1 MSKHLLSPSTK
12 ILQRH
17 PACTPKFRFSRSK
30 SAIVKILIIFSIFI
44 LPLSTACSG
53 SEATALPL
61 TQTSETDQTG
71 AVEGGAEEGERVTVF
86 ITAAIGLLLIAAL
99 VGIVTNRLRL
109 PYTVGLVLI
118 GLALSLRG
126 QEQINISPDIFLG
139 LLVPPLIFEAA
150 FHIKFNDLRRDLAP
164 ILVLAIPGVLI
175 TTFLVGGVV
184 ALGTG
189 FPIAVAL
196 VFGALVAATDPVAVV
211 SLFRSLGVPKR
222 LQVLLEGESLFNDGT
237 AIVIFNLMVVIA
249 VSGSFDLID
258 SLFDFILVAGGG
270 LVVGFILGV
279 LISRIISFIDDPLI
293 ETTLTMVLAFGSYL
307 VAEQFHVSGVLAVVV
322 AGLVSGNLG
331 PRAMAPSTHILVFNF
346 WDIAAYFAN
355 SVVFLLIGLQINLR
369 VLVSDWHV
377 IVWAIVAVLVARAVG
392 VYGLLGV
399 RSGVPLRYKN
409 VLYWGGLRGAIS
421 LALAISLPASLGT
434 AREDIQAMAFGV
446 VLFTL
451 LVQGL
456 TMKPLINKM
465 GLIQRSEAQEEY
477 ERRHARAVMANSSY
491 ERLETMH
498 KDGLLSSHLRERL
511 SGPLKKHAEALSG
524 AAEEALQA
532 DPSLE
537 MQELDSAFRD
547 ILQTQ
552 RSALTALLRDG
563 IISEETF
570 TLLVGEVD
578 TALTDRR
585 ANLIELLRV
594 DTSQSIDGL
603 LAVIVQ
609 EADVENIVA
618 SLNRLALP
626 VTRLSSTGSFLGHRN
641 VTLLVGTL
649 KGQEDA
655 IKKAISRASRQRVEF
670 LPTPAQGPDMGASV
684 MVGGATLF
692 AFDVERYEVL

>member
-1 MSKHLLSPSTK
+1 LKC
-12 ILQRH
+12 I
-17 PACTPKFRFSRSK
+17 
-30 SAIVKILIIFSIFI
+30 IVKILFIFSILF
-44 LPLSTACSG
+44 LPLLTACSG
-53 SEATALPL
+53 SEAIALPL
-61 TQTSETDQTG
+61 GQTSETDHSG
-71 AVEGGAEEGERVTVF
+71 AVEEGEEEGERVTVF

-126 QEQINISPDIFLG
+126 QEQIDIPPDIFLG

-150 FHIKFNDLRRDLAP
+150 FHIKINDLRRDLAP
-164 ILVLAIPGVLI
+164 ILALAIPGVLI

-184 ALGTG
+184 AWGTG

-237 AIVIFNLMVVIA
+237 AIVIFHLMVVIA
-249 VSGSFDLID
+249 VSGSFDLIE

-279 LISRIISFIDDPLI
+279 LISRVIGFIDDPLI
-293 ETTLTMVLAFGSYL
+293 ETTLTVVLAFGSYI
-307 VAEQFHVSGVLAVVV
+307 VAEQFHVSGVLAVVA

-331 PRAMAPSTHILVFNF
+331 PRAMSPTTHILVFNF
-346 WDIAAYFAN
+346 WDMAAYFAN
-355 SVVFLLIGLQINLR
+355 SVVFLLIGLQIDLI
-369 VLVSDWHV
+369 VLVAKWQV
-377 IVWAIVAVLVARAVG
+377 IIWAIVAVLVARAVG

-399 RSGVPLRYKN
+399 RSGVPPRYKN

-421 LALAISLPASLGT
+421 LALAISLPASLGA
-434 AREDIQAMAFGV
+434 ARDDIQAMAFGV

-465 GLIQRSEAQEEY
+465 DLIQHSEAQEEY
-477 ERRHARAVMANSSY
+477 ERRHARAVMAKSSY
-491 ERLETMH
+491 ERLETMY
-498 KDGLLSSHLRERL
+498 KEGLLSSHLRERL
-511 SGPLKKHAEALSG
+511 SGPLKKHAEALSN
-524 AAEEALQA
+524 AVEEAIHA

-552 RSALTALLRDG
+552 RSTLTTLLRDG
-563 IISEETF
+563 IISEETY
-570 TLLVGEVD
+570 TLLVSEVD
-578 TALTDRR
+578 TALTDQQS
-585 ANLIELLRV
+585 NLVELLRV
-594 DTSQSIDGL
+594 DTSQTIDGL
-603 LAVIVQ
+603 MAVIVQ
-609 EADVENIVA
+609 EADVENIIA
-618 SLNRLALP
+618 SMNRLGLP
-626 VTRLSSTGSFLGHRN
+626 VTRLSSTGSFLGRRN
-641 VTLLVGTL
+641 VTLLVGTF
-649 KGQEDA
+649 KGQEDNL
-655 IKKAISRASRQRVEF
+655 KKAISRASQQRVEF
-670 LPTPAQGPDMGASV
+670 LTSPAQDPDIGKSV
-684 MVGGATLF
+684 TVGGATIF

>member
-1 MSKHLLSPSTK
+1 MNKTPLS
-12 ILQRH
+12 L
-17 PACTPKFRFSRSK
+17 
-30 SAIVKILIIFSIFI
+30 SARILIVLSILTI
-44 LPLSTACSG
+44 PLLTACSG
-53 SEATALPL
+53 SEGVVLPL
-61 TQTSETDQTG
+61 AQANETDPFG
-71 AVEGGAEEGERVTVF
+71 ATEGGEAEETRIIVL
-86 ITAAIGLLLIAAL
+86 IAASIGLLLIAAL
-99 VGIVTNRLRL
+99 VGIITNRLRL

-126 QEQINISPDIFLG
+126 QEQIDIPPEIFLG

-150 FHIKFNDLRRDLAP
+150 FHIKADDLRRDLAP
-164 ILVLAIPGVLI
+164 ILTLAIPGVLL

-211 SLFRSLGVPKR
+211 ALFRSLGVPKR

-279 LISRIISFIDDPLI
+279 LISRVIGFIDDPLI
-293 ETTLTMVLAFGSYL
+293 ETTLTTVLAFGSYI
-307 VAEQFHVSGVLAVVV
+307 VAEQFHVSGVLAVVA

-331 PRAMAPSTHILVFNF
+331 PKAMSATTRILVFNF
-346 WDIAAYFAN
+346 WEIAAYFAN

-369 VLVSDWHV
+369 VLVTDWQV
-377 IVWAIVAVLVARAVG
+377 IIWAIAAVLVARAVG

-399 RSGVPLRYKN
+399 KSGVSLRYKN

-421 LALAISLPASLGT
+421 LALALSLPASLGS
-434 AREDIQAMAFGV
+434 ARDDIQTMAFGV

-465 GLIQRSEAQEEY
+465 NLVQRSEAQEEY
-477 ERRHARAVMANSSY
+477 ERRHARAVTARTSY
-491 ERLETMH
+491 ERLKTMYNE
-498 KDGLLSSHLRERL
+498 GLLASHLWDRL
-511 SGPLKKHAEALSG
+511 SRPLEQRAEAL
-524 AAEEALQA
+524 ARAVEEALLA

-537 MQELDSAFRD
+537 IQELDSAFRD

-563 IISEETF
+563 IISEEIYSQ
-570 TLLVGEVD
+570 LVGEVD
-578 TALTDRR
+578 TVLTDRHS
-585 ANLIELLRV
+585 NLLELLRL
-594 DTSQSIDGL
+594 DTSKTIDGL
-603 LAVIVQ
+603 LAMIVQ
-609 EADVENIVA
+609 EADVEDVIA
-618 SLNRLALP
+618 SINRLGLP
-626 VTRLSSTGSFLGHRN
+626 VTRLSSTGSFLGRRN
-641 VTLLVGTL
+641 VTLLVGTIKALEENL
-649 KGQEDA
+649 KTA
-655 IKKAISRASRQRVEF
+655 VTRASRQRVEY
-670 LPTPAQGPDMGASV
+670 LPSPGQDPEMGTSV
-684 MVGGATLF
+684 TVGGATIF